1 MKGRGILVLT
11 GYIQSFYLYHT
22 TVMIILP
29 VYIINKHHLHYS
41 TRVSHFDSQNWH
53 ILGITSIQ
61 LFGYY
66 FVDKSLLLKNQ
77 DYAYLSIRVI
87 CTLHIQLPKS
97 PFLQISE
104 WIWKK
109 KHESGVF
116 TYVLRAKDY
125 IKQKWFRTNL
135 LLNMLTKIVSIEIL
149 VTKCPILSER
159 KIH

>member
-1 MKGRGILVLT
+1 M
-11 GYIQSFYLYHT
+11 
-22 TVMIILP
+22 
-29 VYIINKHHLHYS
+29 
-41 TRVSHFDSQNWH
+41 H
-53 ILGITSIQ
+53 ITYTITKKSI
-61 LFGYY
+61 FA
-66 FVDKSLLLKNQ
+66 N
-77 DYAYLSIRVI
+77 
-87 CTLHIQLPKS
+87 
-97 PFLQISE
+97 
-104 WIWKK
+104 IWVNMKK